1 MQLKKIMPMLIIA
14 LLVVASS
21 AISAAAFVQD
31 KVVSG
36 RYKGI
41 AKSEAM
47 GDLPITVN
55 LINTSGKLSGAI
67 ETAQGAAAITGGTID
82 EATGAVKM
90 TFDAGG
96 TEGTVVATFKDGVI
110 TGKWDL
116 GGMGGPIELKK
127 DGAAAAT
134 PAPTPA
140 PSTPAP
146 STPAP
151 AGGATA
157 SLAGDFECSADV
169 MGQAMPFTLKLKQE
183 GDKITGESTSDQGT
197 TAIANGK
204 VVGNK
209 LSFSIETPNGIVSF
223 TSEFKDGKLVGKYD
237 FAGQMTGDWSGKK
250 K

>member
-1 MQLKKIMPMLIIA
+1 MQLKKIMPLLIIA

-31 KVVSG
+31 KVTG
-36 RYKGI
+36 IYKGV

-55 LINTSGKLSGAI
+55 LKNTGGKLSGAI
-67 ETAQGAAAITGGTID
+67 ETAQGSASITGGTID
-82 EATGAVKM
+82 EATGAVKL

-96 TEGTVVATFKDGVI
+96 TEGTVVATFKEGVI

-127 DGAAAAT
+127 DGAAAAA

-140 PSTPAP
+140 KPAP
-146 STPAP
+146 STAAPA
-151 AGGATA
+151 AGGAPA
-157 SLAGDFECSADV
+157 AFGGDWECAADV
-169 MGQAMPFTLKLKQE
+169 MGQAMPFMLKLKQE
-183 GDKITGESTSDQGT
+183 GDKITGESSSDQGT
-197 TAIANGK
+197 TPLKDGK
-204 VVGNK
+204 VAGSK
-209 LSFSIETPNGIVSF
+209 MTFSLETPNGIIGF
-223 TSEFKDGKLVGKYD
+223 TSELKDAKVVGKYD
-237 FAGQMTGDWSGKK
+237 FAGQMTGDWSCKK

>member
-1 MQLKKIMPMLIIA
+1 MQLKKIMPLLVIA

-21 AISAAAFVQD
+21 ATSVAAFVQD
-31 KVVSG
+31 RITG
-36 RYKGI
+36 IYKGV

-55 LINTSGKLSGAI
+55 LKNTSGKLSGAI
-67 ETAQGAAAITGGTID
+67 ETAQGSASITGGTVD

-116 GGMGGPIELKK
+116 GGMGGPIELKR

-134 PAPTPA
+134 PAPA
-140 PSTPAP
+140 PSTP
-146 STPAP
+146 STTPAAP
-151 AGGATA
+151 AGGAPA
-157 SLAGDFECSADV
+157 SFAGDLECSADV

-197 TAIANGK
+197 TPITNGK
-204 VVGNK
+204 AAGNK
-209 LSFSIETPNGIVSF
+209 LTFSLETPQGAIGF
-223 TSEFKDGKLVGKYD
+223 TSELKDGKLVGKYD
-237 FAGQMTGDWSGKK
+237 FAGQMTGDFSCKK

>member
-31 KVVSG
+31 KVTG
-36 RYKGI
+36 IYKGV

-55 LINTSGKLSGAI
+55 LKNTAGKLSGAI
-67 ETAQGAAAITGGTID
+67 ETAQGSASITGGTVD
-82 EATGAVKM
+82 EATGAVKL

-96 TEGTVVATFKDGVI
+96 TEGTVVATFKEGVI

-127 DGAAAAT
+127 DGAAVAAN

-140 PSTPAP
+140 PST
-146 STPAP
+146 SAP
-151 AGGATA
+151 AGGAA
-157 SLAGDFECSADV
+157 AAFGGDWECAADV

-183 GDKITGESTSDQGT
+183 GDKITGESTSDQGST
-197 TAIANGK
+197 PLKDGK
-204 VVGNK
+204 VAGSK
-209 LSFSIETPNGIVSF
+209 MSFSLETPNGIIGF
-223 TSEFKDGKLVGKYD
+223 TSELKDAKVVGKYD
-237 FAGQMTGDWSGKK
+237 FAGQMTGDWSCKK